1 MVYDPGKKTWGW
13 STKEP
18 LTHIDWAPG
27 EPNLMRDQHCVA
39 VDVDRRWY
47 NRECDDRHGFV
58 CEVE

>member
-1 MVYDPGKKTWGW
+1 
-13 STKEP
+13 
-18 LTHIDWAPG
+18 LTHVDWAPG
-27 EPNLMRDQHCVA
+27 EPNLLRDQHCVA